1 MKKNLLLM
9 AMALFAW
16 TGVYAQEEGGE
27 EEPTPEVVFTKSF
40 QSVIDDAKFIV
51 TDSHYTTGQET
62 LQSAISDAEAAIPT
76 FETNEAVR
84 SAMIALQSAIDEF
97 VFANGHVDA
106 TEKVQNPSF
115 DKDGNNSTSVT
126 GWTVKNFKQ
135 NRRSVNYSTT
145 RSWENGDI
153 CMISQFVEQWAN
165 SSQGNINGE
174 GNISQVVTGLPAG
187 HYRLTADILVIN
199 QRTEGVTEDAAT
211 VELYADEA
219 VRQIGLTDIGSGD
232 KAAAFSV
239 DFDVTEGQEPTI
251 GFRFKELNI
260 NWLGWDNVTLYYIG
274 DPDAYNNIVNAEKLA
289 AIKEA
294 LTQALSDANAALASE
309 DAPFYRAELQ
319 AVISEI
325 TPLVE
330 TGTLEE
336 LTALKEQL
344 DAELKTFNAYNKH
357 YTDLKAA
364 IEQAEALVAEGV
376 MTEGVNVFQAA
387 INTAKEKL
395 AQAATGFA
403 NDAEAGAA
411 FVDAAREDLTKAEN
425 TFRVANASYAYPANV
440 ITNGGMSSMDGWDVL
455 VPGANPGL
463 HINTSGNVT
472 NFSKPFME
480 CWVNNTNYGQEN
492 YARQTVNKLPSGL
505 DLPKGYY
512 VLKAAALATRQDQPD
527 LNVSG
532 VTLRLQD
539 QEVVVQTANGV
550 ANIYMIG
557 YEKPT
562 DGGELTFGLYIDENT
577 DANWIAWDEV
587 ELQFVGDKDKYLA
600 DYAKAVL
607 GESLEAL
614 KVALEAAKKA
624 IEDVDMTGV
633 DFDETDLGLAMDEA
647 EWVLEDPVGSNY
659 TKTDVDILVQ
669 QIYDAINDF
678 YVSGVSPKEGSS
690 FDFSSMIKNADF
702 DAEPGSEWTI
712 ETEEGVLPTGTDC
725 VSWWFGSSGPSETTQ
740 EFSQTIAGLPA
751 GNYLLDVNAAI
762 RVDMTYSTANYT
774 AENLPNYVTLCKVYA
789 NNDSADVHPFFY
801 EDEALGLTLEGM
813 MAMTNDW
820 DYRHGNGTLINDM
833 LKGSD
838 YFHSYIPFTLEE
850 KGSVKVGFRVELPN
864 KSGQMPFIDYFH
876 LAYFGKYEQIIPGAT
891 PTGIANFAK
900 NVEKVPAGIYNM
912 KGQLVRNG
920 NSLNGLAKGLYI
932 IGGKKVVIR

>member
-1 MKKNLLLM
+1 MKKKLLLV
-9 AMALFAW
+9 AMALFSM
-16 TGVYAQEEGGE
+16 TVGFAQEEGQD
-27 EEPTPEVVFTKSF
+27 PEVVFTKSL
-40 QSVIDDAKFIV
+40 SSIIEDAKFIV
-51 TDSHYTTGQET
+51 ASDHYTDGKAA
-62 LQSAISDAEAAIPT
+62 LQSAIDDAEAAVT
-76 FETNEAVR
+76 TSETNEAVR
-84 SAMIALQSAIDEF
+84 SAMLALQSAIDEY

-165 SSQGNINGE
+165 TSQGNINGE

-211 VELYADEA
+211 IELYADEA
-219 VRQIGLTDIGSGD
+219 VRQIGLTDIGTGD

-251 GFRFKELNI
+251 GFRFKDLNI
-260 NWLGWDNVTLYYIG
+260 NWLGWDIVTLYYIG
-274 DPDAYNNIVNAEKLA
+274 DPEVYNNIVNAEKLA

-294 LTQALSDANAALASE
+294 LTQTLADAATALASE
-309 DAPFYRAELQ
+309 DAPFYRNELQ
-319 AVISEI
+319 ALINEI
-325 TPLVE
+325 TPMIE
-330 TGTLEE
+330 TGTLDE
-336 LTALKEQL
+336 LTDAKERL
-344 DAELKTFNAYNKH
+344 DAGLKTFNAYNKH
-357 YTDLKAA
+357 YTDLKTA
-364 IEQAEALVAEGV
+364 IENAEALIAEGV
-376 MTEGVNVFQAA
+376 MTNGVAAFQEA
-387 INTAKEKL
+387 INTAKGQL
-395 AQAATGFA
+395 ASAATDFA
-403 NDAEAGAA
+403 NDAEAGAS
-411 FVDAAREDLTKAEN
+411 FVDVALEDLKMAES
-425 TFRVANASYAYPANV
+425 TFRVANACYAYPANV
-440 ITNGGMSSMDGWDVL
+440 ITNGSMNSMDGWDVL
-455 VPGANPGL
+455 NGGTANPAL

-480 CWVNNTNYGQEN
+480 CWVNNTNYGEAN

-505 DLPKGYY
+505 ELPKGYY

-527 LNVSG
+527 LKVSG

-539 QEVVVQTANGV
+539 QEMVVQTANGV

-557 YEKPT
+557 FDKPT
-562 DGGELTFGLYIDENT
+562 AGGELTFGLYIDENT

-600 DYAKAVL
+600 DYSKAVL

-614 KVALEAAKKA
+614 QVALEAAKKA
-624 IEDVDMTGV
+624 IENVDMTGV
-633 DFDETDLGLAMDEA
+633 DFEESDLYLAMQEA
-647 EWVLEDPVGSNY
+647 EYVLEDPVASQFD
-659 TKTDVDILVQ
+659 KTDVDLLIQ

-690 FDFSSMIKNADF
+690 FDFTSMIKNADF
-702 DAEPGSEWTI
+702 DVEAGTEWTV
-712 ETEEGVLPTGTDC
+712 ETENGVLPGGTDC
-725 VSWWFGSSGPSETTQ
+725 VNWWFGSSGPDETTQ
-740 EFSQTIAGLPA
+740 EFSQTVAGLPA
-751 GNYLLDVNAAI
+751 GNYLLDVKAAV

-774 AENLPNYVTLCKVYA
+774 AENLPNYMTLCKVYA

-820 DYRHGNGTLINDM
+820 DYRHGNGTLIDDM

-850 KGSVKVGFRVELPN
+850 KGSVKVGFRIELPN

-912 KGQLVRNG
+912 KGQLVRYG